1 MITPRQKSVLN
12 SDFIFK
18 AFRLFVSMD
27 KMVGRQFE
35 EELATIKVNEETSP
49 KPYR

>member
-1 MITPRQKSVLN
+1 MITSRQKSVLN
-12 SDFIFK
+12 SDFIVK

-35 EELATIKVNEETSP
+35 EELAAIKVIEEMP
-49 KPYR
+49 PMPYH